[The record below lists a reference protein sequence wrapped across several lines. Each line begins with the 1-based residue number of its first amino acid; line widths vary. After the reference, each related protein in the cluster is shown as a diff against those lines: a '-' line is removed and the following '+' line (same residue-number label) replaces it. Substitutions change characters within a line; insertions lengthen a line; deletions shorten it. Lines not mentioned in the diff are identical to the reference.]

1 MNWRQHI
8 VPSME
13 SSVCK
18 SADTGTS
25 TDTPQFP
32 NNVLDDIPDILSDF
46 GTLDELMLGL
56 DGPDPNPFPLPSHSR
71 VVEYRGYTE
80 CDPCKQLQTQTQLAF
95 PYPQVQPPGLATSIR
110 DRLSYALKYIMES
123 QPGHELLVQI
133 WAPTT
138 IGDRKVLTTIG
149 QPYTLDPSSSRLMN
163 YRSVS
168 KDFYFSADEGSE
180 QALGLPG
187 RVFVGRMP
195 EWTPDVRLFR
205 DFEYPRVS
213 HARSNNIKGSI
224 ALPIFARGDRNC
236 LGVIELVT
244 TTRKINYGAE
254 IESICNALQSV
265 DLRSCEVQT
274 IPWSKLIDTS
284 YQLALQDIRTVL
296 RSVCETY
303 GIPLAQTWIP
313 CMQQGK
319 YGPRHSEENYTRC
332 ISTVDSAS
340 YVLDETFL
348 PFHQSCSDHHLLKG
362 EGMAGRAFLTNKPC
376 FSHDVSSFS
385 KIEYPL
391 AHHAKL
397 FNLHGAVAVRLRHV
411 NTGQVDFVLEFFL
424 PVDCMD
430 LESHKSMLRS
440 ITSTIQ
446 QSCTGL
452 RGVTQ
457 KEIEEEGNF
466 ANYSVGSDSGRT
478 SIIEDPVK
486 DTQKVFTVTAGW
498 DSSGDRTNFSEL
510 AFGDDILVK
519 EEVDLGVQFIG
530 EPGFFSNDRGTEKKR
545 TKSEKNV
552 SLEELKKHFAGSLKD
567 AAKNLGVCPTTL
579 KRICR
584 QHGITRWPSRK
595 IKKVSHSLQ
604 KLQRVI
610 DSVHGPEGGVQLSS
624 LYDNFTKSVWS
635 EKDLQGSTV
644 TSPEKQKE
652 NLDGNI
658 TSHNSTSNASS
669 SCSQSS
675 SSSLSYPACS
685 NPQNVT
691 NLEENPAILKQ
702 EIFSEENNNYCTQPQ
717 TNLVENYPPILNP
730 QSLQV
735 SSEKEKNK
743 HDSPK
748 VKVNYGEEKV
758 IFRLHSN
765 LGFEGL
771 KQEVAKRFRLADLGL
786 FDLKY
791 LDDESEWVLLTC
803 DADLY
808 ECMDVYKSS
817 STHAIKISV
826 CPSSQSQA
834 LMSESF
840 HHLGSS

>member
-8 VPSME
+8 LPSME
-13 SSVCK
+13 SSVCR
-18 SADTGTS
+18 SADTGTGTG
-25 TDTPQFP
+25 TDTPQIP
-32 NNVLDDIPDILSDF
+32 NNVLADIPDIMSDF

-71 VVEYRGYTE
+71 VVEYRGNTE
-80 CDPCKQLQTQTQLAF
+80 CDPRKQLQTQTQLAF

-110 DRLSYALKYIMES
+110 DRLSYALKYMMES

-149 QPYTLDPSSSRLMN
+149 QPYTLDSSSSRLVN

-168 KDFYFSADEGSE
+168 KDYYFSADEGSE

-195 EWTPDVRLFR
+195 EWTPDVRFFR
-205 DFEYPRVS
+205 EFEYPRVS

-244 TTRKINYGAE
+244 TTRKINYGSE
-254 IESICNALQSV
+254 IESICNALQAV
-265 DLRSCEVQT
+265 DLRGCEAQT

-296 RSVCETY
+296 RSVCETC

-319 YGPRHSEENYTRC
+319 YGPRHSEENYTCC

-362 EGMAGRAFLTNKPC
+362 E
-376 FSHDVSSFS
+376 
-385 KIEYPL
+385 
-391 AHHAKL
+391 
-397 FNLHGAVAVRLRHV
+397 VAVRLRHV

-430 LESHKSMLRS
+430 LESRKSMLKS

-446 QSCTGL
+446 QSCNGL

-457 KEIEEEGNF
+457 KEIKEEGNF
-466 ANYSVGSDSGRT
+466 VNYSVGSDSGRT

-545 TKSEKNV
+545 TKSEKSV

-604 KLQRVI
+604 KLQMVI

-624 LYDNFTKSVWS
+624 LYDNFTKPVWS
-635 EKDLQGSTV
+635 EKDLQGCTI

-685 NPQNVT
+685 NPQNIT

-702 EIFSEENNNYCTQPQ
+702 EIFSEENNNYSTQTQ
-717 TNLVENYPPILNP
+717 TNLVETYPPILNP

-743 HDSPK
+743 HDSLK
-748 VKVNYGEEKV
+748 VKVIYGEEKV
-758 IFRLHSN
+758 VFRLHSN

-771 KQEVAKRFRLADLGL
+771 KQEVAKRFGLADLGL

-791 LDDESEWVLLTC
+791 LDDESEWVLLAC

-808 ECMDVYKSS
+808 ECMDVYRSS
-817 STHAIKISV
+817 STHAIKISMGQEQHRKSILV
-826 CPSSQSQA
+826 SVSHGGIRRVNT
-834 LMSESF
+834 LMYCV
-840 HHLGSS
+840 